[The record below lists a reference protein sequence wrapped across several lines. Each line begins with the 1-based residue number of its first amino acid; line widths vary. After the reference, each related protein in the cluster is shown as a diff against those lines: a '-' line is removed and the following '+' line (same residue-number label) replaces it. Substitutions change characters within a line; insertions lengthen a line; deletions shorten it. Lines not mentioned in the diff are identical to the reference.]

1 METGMRAAHQDRFI
15 NEDGVVMVATI
26 AFGMGID
33 KPDAR
38 FVAHL
43 DLPKSIEAYYQ
54 ETGRAGR
61 DGKPAEAWMSYGLA
75 DIVQQRRMIDESVAE
90 DAFKRAS
97 VRKLDALVGL
107 AETAGCRRVRLLDYF
122 GEASGPCGNCDNCL
136 NPPRVWDGTVAAQQA
151 LSCIYRTGQRFGA
164 GHVTD
169 VLLGRYTERVS
180 QLGHDRLS
188 TFGIGKDRD
197 ERQWRAVFR
206 QLVALGHLWADGEA
220 FGALKLTQTARQ
232 VLKGETSVMLREQSA
247 RSARVKRG
255 RKTVARETAGAAA
268 PDSAL
273 LRALRAWR
281 LGVAREHGVPAFV
294 VFHDGTLETIA
305 ALKPGTREALRG
317 VSGVGEKKLERY
329 GEALLEVVRSHP
341 V

>member
-1 METGMRAAHQDRFI
+1 
-15 NEDGVVMVATI
+15 
-26 AFGMGID
+26 
-33 KPDAR
+33 
-38 FVAHL
+38 
-43 DLPKSIEAYYQ
+43 
-54 ETGRAGR
+54 
-61 DGKPAEAWMSYGLA
+61 MSYGLA
-75 DIVQQRRMIDESVAE
+75 DIVQQRRMIDESPAE

-107 AETAGCRRVRLLDYF
+107 AETAGCRRVRLLDYL

-151 LSCIYRTGQRFGA
+151 LSCVYRTGQRFGA
-164 GHVTD
+164 GHVID
-169 VLLGRYTERVS
+169 VLLGRDTERVS
-180 QLGHDRLS
+180 QLGHERLS

-206 QLVALGHLWADGEA
+206 QLVALSHLWADAEA
-220 FGALKLTQTARQ
+220 FGALKLTPSSRQ
-232 VLKGETSVMLREQSA
+232 VLKGETSVMLREQAA
-247 RSARVKRG
+247 RPARAKRG
-255 RKTVARETAGAAA
+255 KKTVAREAAGAAA

-305 ALKPGTREALRG
+305 ALRPGTREALRG

-329 GEALLEVVRSHP
+329 GEALLEVVRSHSA
-341 V
+341 

>member
-1 METGMRAAHQDRFI
+1 
-15 NEDGVVMVATI
+15 
-26 AFGMGID
+26 
-33 KPDAR
+33 
-38 FVAHL
+38 
-43 DLPKSIEAYYQ
+43 
-54 ETGRAGR
+54 
-61 DGKPAEAWMSYGLA
+61 
-75 DIVQQRRMIDESVAE
+75 MIDESVAE
-90 DAFKRAS
+90 DVFKRAS

-107 AETAGCRRVRLLDYF
+107 AEAAGCRRVRLLDYF
-122 GEASGPCGNCDNCL
+122 GEASKPCGNCDNCL

-151 LSCIYRTGQRFGA
+151 LSCVYRTGQRFGA

-169 VLLGRYTERVS
+169 VLLGRDTDRIS
-180 QLGHDRLS
+180 QLGHGRLS

-220 FGALKLTQTARQ
+220 FGALKLTPSSRA
-232 VLKGETSVMLREQSA
+232 VLKGETSVMLREQTAQPA
-247 RSARVKRG
+247 RAKRG
-255 RKTVARETAGAAA
+255 KKTAARETDGA
-268 PDSAL
+268 PHSAL
-273 LRALRAWR
+273 LEALRAWR

-305 ALKPGTREALRG
+305 ALRPGTREALRG

-329 GEALLEVVRSHP
+329 GEALLEVVRSHS